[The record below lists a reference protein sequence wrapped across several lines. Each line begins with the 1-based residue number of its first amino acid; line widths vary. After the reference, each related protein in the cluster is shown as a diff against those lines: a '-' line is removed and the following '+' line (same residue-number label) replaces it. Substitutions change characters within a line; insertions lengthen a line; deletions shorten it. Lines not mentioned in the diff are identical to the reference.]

1 MGFYWG
7 RGSVDFAL
15 CWLIF
20 RSWGLFFRFFDASE
34 VILRFFDVFFRFFFD
49 FWWSGEG
56 FGKDFGRIF
65 EGFSMLLAEFIE
77 KSIFAKIVI
86 LPR

>member
-1 MGFYWG
+1 MLTHFSLLGP
-7 RGSVDFAL
+7 
-15 CWLIF
+15 I
-20 RSWGLFFRFFDASE
+20 FFD
-34 VILRFFDVFFRFFFD
+34 ILTRLRSSCVFSMIFFD